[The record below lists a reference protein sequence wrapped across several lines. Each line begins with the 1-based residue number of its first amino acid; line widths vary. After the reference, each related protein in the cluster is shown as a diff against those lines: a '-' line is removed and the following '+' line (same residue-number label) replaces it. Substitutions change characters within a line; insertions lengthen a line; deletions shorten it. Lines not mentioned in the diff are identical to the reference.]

1 MSLYGQRR
9 AFIEHPKLGTL
20 VPGQDFRLTLFKY
33 AKTLDLAPWRR
44 VFNLYIANQRQRF
57 ILTTPSTPQKNVL
70 ITGASS
76 GIGMALAHQFAQDG
90 YQLVLTAR
98 SVAAMQTLAEEL
110 KRQFNVVVTVI
121 GADLETHDGA
131 AKLYA
136 GIKARGIVLSALVN
150 NAGYGTFG
158 EFKDALLPSQLA
170 MMQLN
175 MNTLVILTKLFLPD
189 LLLTRGKILNIAS
202 TAAFQPG
209 PYMAVYCAT
218 KSFVLSFTEAIASE
232 LEDTGVTVTALCPG
246 PTSSGFQA
254 KAELGNSG
262 LIKGKKLPTSEAVSK
277 LGYRAMQRGQRVYI
291 PGFVNW
297 VMAQSMRFTPRNLA
311 TKVVKSMIKPVP

>member
-1 MSLYGQRR
+1 
-9 AFIEHPKLGTL
+9 
-20 VPGQDFRLTLFKY
+20 LTK
-33 AKTLDLAPWRR
+33 
-44 VFNLYIANQRQRF
+44 
-57 ILTTPSTPQKNVL
+57 PSTLQKTVL

-76 GIGMALAHQFAQDG
+76 GIGKALAHQFAQDG
-90 YQLVLTAR
+90 YQLVLAAR
-98 SVAAMQTLAEEL
+98 SVAKMQALADDL
-110 KRQFNVVVTVI
+110 QRQFKVAVTVI

-131 AKLYA
+131 AHLHA
-136 GIKARGIVLSALVN
+136 DVQARGIVVSALVN

-158 EFKDALLPSQLA
+158 EFKDSSLTPEVA

-175 MNTLVILTKLFLPD
+175 MNTVVMLTKLFLPD
-189 LLLTRGKILNIAS
+189 LLATRGKILNIAS

-254 KAELGNSG
+254 KADLGNSG
-262 LIKGKKLPTSEAVSK
+262 LIKGKKLPTSEEVAA
-277 LGYRAMQRGQRVYI
+277 LGYRAMQRGERVYI

-297 VMAQSMRFTPRNLA
+297 AMVQSMRFTPRDLA
-311 TKVVKSMIKPVP
+311 AKVVKIMIKPVA